1 MVLTKFITVSEKNN
15 TDLYPISIVPGAW
28 SLEVKD
34 GVLMNLYKDSSQ
46 IHIFQ
51 ININQSIIHMIL
63 TYFTHRPWAGWKHTN
78 EEESELWWICRFLL
92 YILVNALSSRQKNTI
107 LIKITNSKGVWLISK
122 QLKGKEK
129 PTKIILKVAE
139 CESTGKSPMTHH

>member
-1 MVLTKFITVSEKNN
+1 MVLTKFIMVSEKNN
-15 TDLYPISIVPGAW
+15 TDLYPVSIVPGAR

-63 TYFTHRPWAGWKHTN
+63 TYFIHCP
-78 EEESELWWICRFLL
+78 
-92 YILVNALSSRQKNTI
+92 
-107 LIKITNSKGVWLISK
+107 
-122 QLKGKEK
+122 
-129 PTKIILKVAE
+129 
-139 CESTGKSPMTHH
+139 